1 MCIPKEDIQMEGII
15 ELLKNSEDDGTF
27 YGTLYNLYVI
37 IGIAKGVD
45 NIRNGKGITLEEFK
59 KEREALY
66 ENYSRRFG

>member
-45 NIRNGKGITLEEFK
+45 DIRNGNSVTLEELH
-59 KEREALY
+59 KEMEALY
-66 ENYSRRFG
+66 ENTSRRFG